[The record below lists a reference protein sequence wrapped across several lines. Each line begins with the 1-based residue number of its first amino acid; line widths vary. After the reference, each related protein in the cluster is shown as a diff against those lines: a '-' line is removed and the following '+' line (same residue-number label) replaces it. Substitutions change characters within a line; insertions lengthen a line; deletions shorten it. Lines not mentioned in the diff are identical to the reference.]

1 MSKKAGARKTTPA
14 RGRSGK
20 AVPST
25 GVPGGGKRSGRK
37 SRAATASAGS
47 EDPRAPSGD
56 AVSAPD
62 ISASPHPAP
71 PKQTRR
77 VGLAAEARANPF
89 RFFTSEEMGIM
100 FDFGENVMTTLRG
113 MGAPVVGRKMNPM
126 LLLEWLKENHDR
138 VPKVRADL
146 GEGNDE

>member
-1 MSKKAGARKTTPA
+1 MSKKPGARKTTPA
-14 RGRSGK
+14 RGRSAK
-20 AVPST
+20 PL
-25 GVPGGGKRSGRK
+25 PG
-37 SRAATASAGS
+37 
-47 EDPRAPSGD
+47 
-56 AVSAPD
+56 
-62 ISASPHPAP
+62 SPGAP
-71 PKQTRR
+71 PPPLPGAPRKQHRR
-77 VGLAAEARANPF
+77 VDLAAEARANPF